1 MRHLADVLQAAR
13 IPRPSAS
20 GSRPTDPE
28 SVCPI
33 CKGAGYVREDVPV
46 GHPHFGRANI
56 CDCRADEIRERN
68 FADLQRFSNL
78 EALTHLS
85 FDRFDPGLPGVA
97 NAYQAAREFAA
108 DPQGWL
114 IFYGG
119 YGAGKTHLAAAIAN
133 ELVAQHTRVLF
144 QVVPDLLDHLR
155 SAFSPNSELRYDE
168 LFEAVKAVT
177 VLILDDLAEE
187 SQTPWAKEKLFQ
199 LFNHRYNHRLPT
211 VVTTNRPPEA
221 IDPRIWSRMFD
232 ATLSR
237 TVQLDTVD
245 YRARPARE
253 RRGPIRPTTRGPTAR
268 R

>member
-1 MRHLADVLQAAR
+1 M
-13 IPRPSAS
+13 
-20 GSRPTDPE
+20 RPTDQE

-46 GHPHFGRANI
+46 GHPHFGRLI
-56 CDCRADEIRERN
+56 TCDCRAAEIRERN
-68 FADLQRFSNL
+68 FAELQRFSNL
-78 EALTHLS
+78 DTMTHLT
-85 FDRFDPGLPGVA
+85 FERFDPSIPGVA

-155 SAFSPNSELRYDE
+155 SAFSPSAEVRYDK
-168 LFEAVKAVT
+168 LFEAVKT
-177 VLILDDLAEE
+177 VNVLVLDDLAEE
-187 SQTPWAKEKLFQ
+187 GQTQWAGEKLFQ
-199 LFNHRYNHRLPT
+199 LFNHRYNQRLPT

-232 ATLSR
+232 ATLAR

-245 YRARPARE
+245 YRARPSRE
-253 RRGPIRPTTRGPTAR
+253 RRAPGRPPARGASPR

>member
-1 MRHLADVLQAAR
+1 M
-13 IPRPSAS
+13 
-20 GSRPTDPE
+20 
-28 SVCPI
+28 
-33 CKGAGYVREDVPV
+33 
-46 GHPHFGRANI
+46 I
-56 CDCRADEIRERN
+56 CDCRAVEIRERN
-68 FADLQRFSNL
+68 FTDLQRFSNL
-78 EALTHLS
+78 DALTHLS
-85 FDRFDPGLPGVA
+85 FDRFDPGVPGVA
-97 NAYQAAREFAA
+97 KAYQAAREFAA

-133 ELVAQHTRVLF
+133 ELISQHTRVLF

-237 TVQLDTVD
+237 TVQLDTID
-245 YRARPARE
+245 YRARPSRE
-253 RRGPIRPTTRGPTAR
+253 RRAPARLPARGAPTR